1 MSARVRI
8 LVLAITAVVVGSL
21 WGVASAEAQTYQPR
35 HEGIGI
41 GIKSGP
47 LFSSLS
53 SNVSGNEFDNRTGW
67 IGGLFIGG
75 NRPGVLGAAMELL
88 YARKGANDPN
98 SSQSVTIDY
107 FEIPL
112 LLRINIGSNSLNG
125 VNIYGVA
132 GPSFDIRLKA
142 KLNTGESLTDQTAGA
157 DIGFAA
163 GAGIEITRFL
173 IEGRYTRGLRNI
185 ATNELELGG
194 KLNAHTVAIFFGIR
208 FN

>member
-1 MSARVRI
+1 MFPATNS
-8 LVLAITAVVVGSL
+8 IT
-21 WGVASAEAQTYQPR
+21 EP
-35 HEGIGI
+35 
-41 GIKSGP
+41 
-47 LFSSLS
+47 
-53 SNVSGNEFDNRTGW
+53 
-67 IGGLFIGG
+67 GGLAGCSSAG
-75 NRPGVLGAAMELL
+75 TDPVCSALPWSCCTRGK
-88 YARKGANDPN
+88 ARNDPN